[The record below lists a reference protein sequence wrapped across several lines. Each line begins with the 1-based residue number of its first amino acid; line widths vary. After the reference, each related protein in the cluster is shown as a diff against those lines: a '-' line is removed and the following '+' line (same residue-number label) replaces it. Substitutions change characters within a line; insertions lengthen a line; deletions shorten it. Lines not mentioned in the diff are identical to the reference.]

1 MFQRNT
7 KDNENGRRRRDRP
20 LGLSN
25 RKGTNLKVCPYSVV
39 FEGIFR
45 MKKVIVITGASRGLG
60 RALAL
65 RFAEAGFRV
74 VVNYLH
80 SKDSA
85 DEIVKEIFNK
95 GGEAL
100 SFSADVRS
108 PEDVKS
114 IITSIYEQW
123 GTIDILINNAA
134 ITRDNIL
141 PKLTSEDWKETID
154 TNLTGPFNTIRS
166 ASKYMIKRKRGH
178 IINISSWSGVKGRSG
193 QAAYSASKAGLIGLT
208 RSIALEL
215 GRFNIQVNAVIPGF
229 MKTDMTKDL
238 PESVKDKIVSSNIL
252 NREQDM
258 AEVVEFIYNL
268 SKMNNVS
275 GQIFNLDS
283 RIL

>member
-85 DEIVKEIFNK
+85 DEIVKEIFNM

-154 TNLTGPFNTIRS
+154 TNLTGPFNTIRA

-215 GRFNIQVNAVIPGF
+215 GRFNIQVNAVIPGI

>member
-154 TNLTGPFNTIRS
+154 TNLTGPFNTIRA

-229 MKTDMTKDL
+229 MKTEMTKDL

-268 SKMNNVS
+268 SRMNNVS

>member
-1 MFQRNT
+1 
-7 KDNENGRRRRDRP
+7 
-20 LGLSN
+20 
-25 RKGTNLKVCPYSVV
+25 
-39 FEGIFR
+39 

-154 TNLTGPFNTIRS
+154 TNLTGPFNTIRA

-268 SKMNNVS
+268 SRMNNVS

>member
-154 TNLTGPFNTIRS
+154 TNLTGPFNTIRA

-215 GRFNIQVNAVIPGF
+215 GRFNIQVNAVIPGI

>member
-1 MFQRNT
+1 
-7 KDNENGRRRRDRP
+7 
-20 LGLSN
+20 
-25 RKGTNLKVCPYSVV
+25 
-39 FEGIFR
+39 
-45 MKKVIVITGASRGLG
+45 MKKVIIITGASRGLG
-60 RALAL
+60 CELAL

-134 ITRDNIL
+134 IT
-141 PKLTSEDWKETID
+141 
-154 TNLTGPFNTIRS
+154 
-166 ASKYMIKRKRGH
+166 
-178 IINISSWSGVKGRSG
+178 
-193 QAAYSASKAGLIGLT
+193 
-208 RSIALEL
+208 
-215 GRFNIQVNAVIPGF
+215 
-229 MKTDMTKDL
+229 
-238 PESVKDKIVSSNIL
+238 KDKIVSSNIL

>member
-154 TNLTGPFNTIRS
+154 TNLTGPFNTIRA